1 MEINILQDRNAKIQE
16 AATQLTSGAITPMDF
31 LNRILHNDQSLRQ
44 TLNDF
49 THVET
54 DAHAE
59 IDEFDF
65 EIENYIAAQE
75 LQAHQIH
82 NNPVVVLDQ
91 VSSNSQPDATV
102 DDSSEDDTPPLRDG
116 MCIVCL
122 TNMANVLLFDCKHI
136 ATCEACRMKIKQT
149 HIDNCQRWFAGN
161 ERKTARESVRIECPK
176 CNEVY
181 NKAEIIFLNSF
192 N

>member
-1 MEINILQDRNAKIQE
+1 M
-16 AATQLTSGAITPMDF
+16 
-31 LNRILHNDQSLRQ
+31 LRQ

-49 THVET
+49 AHVET
-54 DAHAE
+54 DGQVE

-65 EIENYIAAQE
+65 DIESYIAAQE
-75 LQAHQIH
+75 LETHQIH
-82 NNPVVVLDQ
+82 NNPA
-91 VSSNSQPDATV
+91 NATN
-102 DDSSEDDTPPLRDG
+102 DGSSEDDTLPLRDG

-136 ATCEACRMKIKQT
+136 ATCEECHLKIKQT
-149 HIDNCQRWFAGN
+149 HIDNCLRWHAGN
-161 ERKTARESVRIECPK
+161 ERRIARESLKIKCPK